1 MAQYFTKDTDL
12 AIARFNESSESA
24 EKNIIFQNAIRPAF
38 QKLIE
43 NQIFIYGF
51 YSVGDVDTLKD
62 ECLANLYEM
71 IPKFKIERGTKGFSY
86 FNVVCKNWFIHKS
99 REKSKKNRIEESFD
113 GEPSKGSDGW
123 PNIHGDQ
130 SNLSTS
136 SYEDVLQE
144 KERLV
149 KFYEEMESW
158 RDCLERKTEVQVL
171 EAVIFIMKHPD
182 LVSIYNKKAVFLY
195 IRDLTGLNTKQ
206 VVSNLKK
213 IKSLYNDWNEKFSS
227 TGESLGSSS

>member
-1 MAQYFTKDTDL
+1 MAQYFTKDTDR
-12 AIARFNESSESA
+12 AIAKFNETSDSA
-24 EKNIIFQNAIRPAF
+24 TKNIIFQDEIRPAF

-62 ECLANLYEM
+62 ECLGNLYEM

-86 FNVVCKNWFIHKS
+86 FNVVAKNWFIHKS

-113 GEPSKGSDGW
+113 GENTNSNDGW
-123 PNIHGDQ
+123 PNRNGDQ
-130 SNLSTS
+130 RNLATPSI
-136 SYEDVLQE
+136 EDLVQE
-144 KERLV
+144 KERWV
-149 KFYEEMESW
+149 KFYDEMESW
-158 RDCLERKTEVQVL
+158 RECLDRKTEIQVL
-171 EAVIFIMKHPD
+171 EAVLFIMKHPD

-213 IKSLYNDWNEKFSS
+213 IKSLYEDWNEKFSS
-227 TGESLGSSS
+227 TGESLASS